1 MKTLLQG
8 KAGQLEVAAGES
20 PVVPGVVRIKAGPGL
35 MFSVFLSHEEA
46 AQLACTLAEA
56 ARVSAA
62 ASDAERG
69 AWTCGKCGF
78 RGFWSGGAHC

>member
-1 MKTLLQG
+1 MRTLLKG

-35 MFSVFLSHEEA
+35 LFTLFLSDEEA
-46 AQLACTLAEA
+46 AELGRSLTEA
-56 ARVSAA
+56 ARVAKAA
-62 ASDAERG
+62 GDAERG

-78 RGFWSGGAHC
+78 RGFWQGGAHC